1 MISPPAVSPTSHD
14 FALGAERVT
23 KRFDSIVAL
32 DDVSVRLATGGC
44 LALVGESGSGKTTL
58 LRCFNRLVEP
68 DAGVVRMG
76 DVDISTVDPV
86 ALRRSIGYVPQDGGL
101 LPHWRVRRNVEL
113 VLRLEGRPS
122 ARERADD
129 ALRLVGLDPVRFADR
144 WPRELS
150 GGQRQRVAIARA
162 LAAEPSVL
170 LLDEPFGA
178 LDAITRAEL
187 QEAFAALRQRV
198 RTSAVLVTH
207 DLHEALL
214 LATEVA
220 VLRRGRV
227 EQVASPGALVS
238 APATEYVRT
247 LLKRARVAQYAESS

>member
-1 MISPPAVSPTSHD
+1 MISPPLPASQNGS
-14 FALGAERVT
+14 ALAAERVT
-23 KRFDSIVAL
+23 KRYDSTVAL
-32 DDVSVRLATGGC
+32 DDVSLELATTGC

-68 DAGVVRMG
+68 DRGVIRVG
-76 DVDISTVDPV
+76 GVDVSTVDPV
-86 ALRRSIGYVPQDGGL
+86 ALRRGIGYVPQDGGL

-113 VLRLEGRPS
+113 VLRLNGHPS
-122 ARERADD
+122 PRQRADD
-129 ALRLVGLDPVRFADR
+129 ALRLVGLDPDRYADR

-162 LAAEPSVL
+162 LAAEPAVL

-178 LDAITRAEL
+178 LDAITRSEL
-187 QEAFAALRQRV
+187 QDAFAALRERV
-198 RTSAVLVTH
+198 PTTCVLVTH

-214 LATEVA
+214 LATQVG
-220 VLRRGRV
+220 VLRQGRL
-227 EQVASPGALVS
+227 EQIASPSALV
-238 APATEYVRT
+238 AEPATEYVRM

>member
-1 MISPPAVSPTSHD
+1 MTTSPATTSTSREI
-14 FALGAERVT
+14 ALAAERVS

-32 DDVSVRLATGGC
+32 DDVSLALATNGC

-68 DAGVVRMG
+68 DRGVVRVG
-76 DVDISTVDPV
+76 GIDVSSSDPV
-86 ALRRSIGYVPQDGGL
+86 ALRRGIGYVPQDGGL

-113 VLRLEGRPS
+113 VPRLNGDPS
-122 ARERADD
+122 PRERAEE
-129 ALRLVGLDPVRFADR
+129 ALQLVGLEPGRFADR

-162 LAAEPSVL
+162 LAAEPAVM

-178 LDAITRAEL
+178 LDAITRSEL
-187 QEAFAALRQRV
+187 QDAFAALRARLA
-198 RTSAVLVTH
+198 TTCALVTH

-214 LATEVA
+214 LATDVA
-220 VLRRGRV
+220 VLRHGHL
-227 EQVASPGALVS
+227 EQLASPAALV
-238 APATEYVRT
+238 AEPATDYVRT
-247 LLKRARVAQYAESS
+247 LLKRARVAQYAESP